1 MKKTFI
7 ISALLMV
14 AMAAV
19 AQQPVITFEKTEHDF
34 GKINE
39 GDGKVSTQFEFRN
52 DGMEPLVL
60 SNVKASCGCTTPD
73 WPRQPIEPGAV
84 GHITVT
90 YNPNGRPGRFT
101 KTVTITS
108 NATQSS
114 TKVVIKGEV
123 IPRSA
128 KPIDKYPV
136 KMGAISLNSK
146 TVKYDKIYKGQVKAR
161 EILYA
166 NKTNDVV
173 TVGMLYDNRF
183 IDAQVS
189 LATVEPNQEGVITF
203 VMNSANCN
211 EWGEV
216 VSGAYLV
223 VNGKEEKTDEYKINI
238 SADVEEDFT
247 KLTEEELL
255 AAPIVEV
262 AKTID
267 LGNVKAG
274 SQITYKAALKNLGSN
289 PLEVRRLFN
298 NQSDYFSANVQK
310 KVVKGGK
317 STNLV
322 LTVNTKAT
330 KAHEQQEAGSYVR
343 QIELMT
349 NDPKNP
355 RVKINITWTVE

>member
-14 AMAAV
+14 AMAAM
-19 AQQPVITFEKTEHDF
+19 AQKPVITFEKTEHDF
-34 GKINE
+34 GQINE

-60 SNVKASCGCTTPD
+60 SNVKASCGCTTPE

-114 TKVVIKGEV
+114 SKVMIKGEV

-128 KPIDKYPV
+128 KPVDKYPV
-136 KMGAISLNSK
+136 KMGAVSLNTK
-146 TVKYDKIYKGQVKAR
+146 NVKYDKIYKGQVKAR
-161 EILYA
+161 EVLYA
-166 NKTNDVV
+166 NKTNEAV
-173 TVGMLYDNRF
+173 TIGLLYDNRF

-189 LATVEPNQEGVITF
+189 LTTVEPNQEGIITF

-211 EWGEV
+211 EWGDV

-238 SADVEEDFT
+238 TADVEEDFT
-247 KLTEEELL
+247 KLSEEQLH
-255 AAPIVEV
+255 AAPIVEI
-262 AKTID
+262 AKSID
-267 LGNVKAG
+267 LGTVKAG
-274 SQITYKAALKNLGSN
+274 SQITYKTALKNLGSN

-298 NQSDYFSANVQK
+298 NTGNYFTANVQK
-310 KVVKGGK
+310 KTVKGGK

-322 LTVNTKAT
+322 FTVNTKAT
-330 KAHEQQEAGSYVR
+330 KEHGQQEVGTYSR

-355 RVKINITWTVE
+355 RVKINVLWKVE